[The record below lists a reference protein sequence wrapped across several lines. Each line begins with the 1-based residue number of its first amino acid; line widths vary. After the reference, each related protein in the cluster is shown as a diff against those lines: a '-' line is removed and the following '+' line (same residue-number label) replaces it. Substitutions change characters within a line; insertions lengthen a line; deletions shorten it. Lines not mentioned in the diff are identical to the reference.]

1 MHLRVYK
8 ANLRVDFYST
18 DNSDDSQRRLLPR
31 PIKNVKNR
39 RNSFNKVHGKWKSD
53 FVFNWVAA
61 YGKFSDSIIQA
72 NLLFDL

>member
-8 ANLRVDFYST
+8 TNLRIDFYSD
-18 DNSDDSQRRLLPR
+18 DNSDDKKWRLLPR

-61 YGKFSDSIIQA
+61 NGKFSDSFIKN